1 MSEKPKPPKQLTLDL
16 EGKGEKAKPKKST
29 SSYKVVLSDSPTPA
43 KKPST
48 TRKRP
53 TVTTRTMTVKIP
65 SDKQPAP
72 KTETKASPAKKRPT
86 PRTADQPNPH
96 VVQTRTRK
104 HPATKTS
111 KPKKQQVVPPKIGK
125 RTSYRPPLSRR
136 LLLPLLIALLACTAL
151 ILLYAYFEKP
161 AILAPSVSVVE
172 ERDVVALTI
181 ERGMTARTVSLLLEQ
196 LGVVEDAQAFLAY
209 LVEQELATVIQTGT
223 YIMGRNLAFSEVAS
237 MFANTEKTM
246 DVTIPPGFTIS
257 EIDDYLA
264 NRLEGESGLFIEAVN
279 DLAVAY
285 QLSFTEGWLLS
296 GTYTVHRNRAGEELA
311 LAMYQK
317 MLRELQGLL
326 DSPLLERYS
335 VEELLIVASMI
346 QAETQDATQMKGISS
361 VIHNRL
367 ANGEPLGI
375 DATTRY
381 EMGDWENPIPIEA
394 LETKSPYNTRR
405 KEGLPPSGICSPG
418 IDAIHSAFFPEN
430 TSFFYYLHGYDK
442 AIHYAE
448 TYEEHKENISL
459 YR

>member
-1 MSEKPKPPKQLTLDL
+1 MAEKPKPPKQLTLDL
-16 EGKGEKAKPKKST
+16 EGKEEKPKQKKST
-29 SSYKVVLSDSPTPA
+29 SSHKVVLDASSPSKKTSTPR
-43 KKPST
+43 KK
-48 TRKRP
+48 P
-53 TVTTRTMTVKIP
+53 TVTTRSMTVKIP
-65 SDKQPAP
+65 SDKQPVVKP
-72 KTETKASPAKKRPT
+72 ETKVPPAKKKPT

-96 VVQTRTRK
+96 VVQTKSRK

-151 ILLYAYFEKP
+151 ILLYAHFERP
-161 AILAPSVSVVE
+161 AILAPSPSVVE

-181 ERGMTARTVSLLLEQ
+181 ESGMTARTVSLLLEQ
-196 LGVVEDAQAFLAY
+196 LGVVDDAQAFLAY
-209 LVEQELATVIQTGT
+209 LVEEELATVIQTGT
-223 YIMGRNLAFSEVAS
+223 YIMERNLAFSEVAS
-237 MFANTEKTM
+237 MLANTEKTM
-246 DVTIPPGFTIS
+246 DVTIPPGFTLS

-279 DLAVAY
+279 DLASAY

-317 MLRELQGLL
+317 MLLKLQGLL

-346 QAETQDATQMKGISS
+346 QAETQNVTQMEGISS

-367 ANGEPLGI
+367 ENGEPLGI

-381 EMGDWENPIPIEA
+381 EIGDWENPIPTEA

-405 KEGLPPSGICSPG
+405 KAGLPPSGICSPG
-418 IDAIHSAFFPEN
+418 VEALEAAFFPKD
-430 TSFFYYLHGYDK
+430 SPYFYYLHGYDK
-442 AIHYAE
+442 EIHYAE

>member
-1 MSEKPKPPKQLTLDL
+1 MAEKPKPPKQLTLDL

-209 LVEQELATVIQTGT
+209 LVEEKLATVIQTGT
-223 YIMGRNLAFSEVAS
+223 YIMERNLAFSEVAS
-237 MFANTEKTM
+237 MLANTEKTM
-246 DVTIPPGFTIS
+246 
-257 EIDDYLA
+257 
-264 NRLEGESGLFIEAVN
+264 
-279 DLAVAY
+279 
-285 QLSFTEGWLLS
+285 
-296 GTYTVHRNRAGEELA
+296 
-311 LAMYQK
+311 
-317 MLRELQGLL
+317 
-326 DSPLLERYS
+326 
-335 VEELLIVASMI
+335 
-346 QAETQDATQMKGISS
+346 
-361 VIHNRL
+361 
-367 ANGEPLGI
+367 
-375 DATTRY
+375 
-381 EMGDWENPIPIEA
+381 
-394 LETKSPYNTRR
+394 
-405 KEGLPPSGICSPG
+405 
-418 IDAIHSAFFPEN
+418 
-430 TSFFYYLHGYDK
+430 
-442 AIHYAE
+442 
-448 TYEEHKENISL
+448 
-459 YR
+459 

>member
-1 MSEKPKPPKQLTLDL
+1 MAEKPKPPKQLTLDL
-16 EGKGEKAKPKKST
+16 EGKEEKPKQKKGT
-29 SSYKVVLSDSPTPA
+29 SSHRVVLDASAPS
-43 KKPST
+43 KKTST
-48 TRKRP
+48 TRKKP
-53 TVTTRTMTVKIP
+53 TVTTRSITVRIP
-65 SDKQPAP
+65 SDKQPAVKP
-72 KTETKASPAKKRPT
+72 ETRVPPAKGKPT

-125 RTSYRPPLSRR
+125 RTSYRPPLSMR

-151 ILLYAYFEKP
+151 ILLYAHYEKP
-161 AILAPSVSVVE
+161 AILAPSPPVVE

-181 ERGMTARTVSLLLEQ
+181 ESGMTARTVSLLLEQ

-209 LVEQELATVIQTGT
+209 LVEEELATVIQTGT
-223 YIMGRNLAFSEVAS
+223 YIMGRNLSFSEVAS
-237 MFANTEKTM
+237 MLANTEKTM

-264 NRLEGESGLFIEAVN
+264 NRLEGESGIFIEAVN
-279 DLAVAY
+279 DLASAY

-335 VEELLIVASMI
+335 IEELLVIASMI
-346 QAETQDATQMKGISS
+346 QAETQDVTQMGGISS
-361 VIHNRL
+361 VIHNRME
-367 ANGEPLGI
+367 NGEPLGI

-381 EMGDWENPIPIEA
+381 EIGDWENPIPTEA

-405 KEGLPPSGICSPG
+405 KAGLPPSGICSPG
-418 IDAIHSAFFPEN
+418 VDALEAAFFPKD
-430 TSFFYYLHGYDK
+430 SPYFYYLHGYDK

-448 TYEEHKENISL
+448 TYEEHKQNISL

>member
-1 MSEKPKPPKQLTLDL
+1 MAEKPKPPKQLTLDL
-16 EGKGEKAKPKKST
+16 EGKEEKPKQKKGT
-29 SSYKVVLSDSPTPA
+29 SSHRVVLDASAPS
-43 KKPST
+43 KKTST
-48 TRKRP
+48 TRKKP
-53 TVTTRTMTVKIP
+53 TVTTRSITVRIP
-65 SDKQPAP
+65 SDKQPAVKP
-72 KTETKASPAKKRPT
+72 ETRVPPAKGKPT

-125 RTSYRPPLSRR
+125 RTSYRPPLSMR

-151 ILLYAYFEKP
+151 ILLYAHYEKP
-161 AILAPSVSVVE
+161 AILAPSPPVVE

-181 ERGMTARTVSLLLEQ
+181 ESGMTARTVSLLLEQ

-209 LVEQELATVIQTGT
+209 LVEEELATVIQTGT
-223 YIMGRNLAFSEVAS
+223 YIMGRNLSFSEVAS
-237 MFANTEKTM
+237 MLANTEKTM

-264 NRLEGESGLFIEAVN
+264 NRLEGESGIFIEAVN
-279 DLAVAY
+279 DLASAY

-335 VEELLIVASMI
+335 IEELLIIASMI
-346 QAETQDATQMKGISS
+346 QAETQEVTQMEGISS
-361 VIHNRL
+361 VIHNRME
-367 ANGEPLGI
+367 NGEPLGI

-381 EMGDWENPIPIEA
+381 EIGDWENPIPTEA

-405 KEGLPPSGICSPG
+405 KAGLPPSGICSPG
-418 IDAIHSAFFPEN
+418 VDALEAAFFPKD
-430 TSFFYYLHGYDK
+430 SPYFYYLHGYDK

-448 TYEEHKENISL
+448 TYEEHKQNISL

>member
-1 MSEKPKPPKQLTLDL
+1 MAEKPKPPKQLTLDL

-65 SDKQPAP
+65 SDKQPVVKP
-72 KTETKASPAKKRPT
+72 ETKVPPAKKKPT

-96 VVQTRTRK
+96 VVQTRSRK

-161 AILAPSVSVVE
+161 AILDPSVSVVE

-181 ERGMTARTVSLLLEQ
+181 ESGMTARTVSLLLEQ
-196 LGVVEDAQAFLAY
+196 LGVVEDTQAFLAY
-209 LVEQELATVIQTGT
+209 LVEEELATVIQTGT

-246 DVTIPPGFTIS
+246 EVTIPPGFTIF

-279 DLAVAY
+279 DLASAY

-317 MLRELQGLL
+317 MLLKLQGLL

-346 QAETQDATQMKGISS
+346 QAETQNVTQMEGISS

-367 ANGEPLGI
+367 ENGEPLGI

-381 EMGDWENPIPIEA
+381 EIGDWENPIPTEA

-405 KEGLPPSGICSPG
+405 KAGLPPSGICSPG
-418 IDAIHSAFFPEN
+418 VEALEAAFFPKD
-430 TSFFYYLHGYDK
+430 SPYFYYLHGYDK
-442 AIHYAE
+442 EIHYAE
-448 TYEEHKENISL
+448 TYEQHKENISL